1 MDSAYFAR
9 IDPDAHEVDLRELRE
24 EPLLRVLHSLYG
36 AELVVNS
43 MNELA

>member
-9 IDPDAHEVDLRELRE
+9 IDPDAREVDLRELRE
-24 EPLLRVLHSLYG
+24 ETLLHGLHSLYG
-36 AELVVNS
+36 ADLVVNS